1 MSVEAVAELPPY
13 IDKNTFTNICKNVSC
28 SKDFNSKYISTYF
41 HKGFHKALALST
53 SKSGNRYSIDYFS
66 WSWQYPS
73 SIEAKSAALN
83 NCKKSARNCEI
94 FLVNNQYAN
103 EVLYNKLNKSIS
115 SNSSSSIPSNA
126 YKSGN
131 SWKCKNGFYKTKNYC
146 AKLPV
151 GGSAFKN
158 GIGFFCNSGY
168 TKTGFQC
175 INTSTNIPKNAYLT
189 SNLQGWKCNASYYQN
204 NNFCAKLPAFSL
216 PNGSGDGYY
225 CKSGYR
231 KSTSQNACISKLTI
245 PSNAFKSGDGWK
257 CNTGFYKNKTYCAAL
272 PSNANAYG
280 SGDGFFCKS
289 GYTKSGN
296 RCILK
301 INTKDALKNAESA
314 YDNND
319 YQTAFRLFL
328 VLGNKG
334 NETAQDY
341 LGYMREKGKG
351 TPKDYKQAVD
361 WYRKAANQGSSY
373 SQAALGRM
381 YEDGNGIKKNLYQA
395 FYWYKKAAEQ
405 GYYYA
410 QNNLAFAYEL
420 GYGVAKDYKQAV
432 YWYRKAAEQ
441 GYDYA
446 QRNLGVMYEEG
457 KGVNQ
462 SDKLAISWYR
472 KAANQGHS
480 DAKKDLEALELKI
493 KNKGGGTQS
502 TIPANAYKSGD
513 SWKCKTGFTKR
524 GNFCRVNVKNGYW
537 TYDGS
542 AMKCYS
548 GFKTVGLSCQK
559 ESNEIL
565 INGNKYV
572 GELNNGE
579 PNGQGTMIFTDGSKY
594 VGEFK
599 NGNFNGQASYTF
611 LDGESYVGEFKNNDF
626 NGQGRYTFLDGESY
640 VGEFKNGEY
649 NGYGKYSY
657 SGGDTYEGQFQ
668 NNLKS
673 GKGTFIYSSSGE
685 YAGYKYVG
693 EYKNGLR
700 NGQGTMTYPDGSRKT
715 GVWKDDEFE
724 GSNGGGSTPKNNNSN
739 DDELLPAA
747 SGTGFAVTS
756 DGYVI
761 TNNHVIKGCT
771 SVEIYHKGRA
781 IPASVINIDPIID
794 LALIKGNFTPKK
806 FYYLSPKNAKLRMS
820 VDVIGYGF
828 GKKIS
833 SYVKVT
839 RGIVSS
845 VVGIQNDSSRFQID
859 AALQPG
865 NSGGPIINSNGDV
878 VGVAV
883 EKISANWA
891 KDNLS
896 ALPENIGFGIKSSAV
911 INFLD
916 GNNIKYLTTPGKNK
930 SFEEVGELID
940 EATYLLDDTLANRKG
955 TEGEGSI

>member
-1 MSVEAVAELPPY
+1 MKKLLLFVFSLFISIEALAKLPPY

-66 WSWQYPS
+66 WSWQYPNK
-73 SIEAKSAALN
+73 IEAKSAALN
-83 NCKKSARNCEI
+83 NCKKSAKNCEI

-103 EVLYNKLNKSIS
+103 EALYNKLNKSIS

-131 SWKCKNGFYKTKNYC
+131 SWKCKTGFYKNKTYC
-146 AKLPV
+146 AALPSNANAY
-151 GGSAFKN
+151 GS
-158 GIGFFCNSGY
+158 GDGFFCKSGY
-168 TKTGFQC
+168 TKAGLQC

-189 SNLQGWKCNASYYQN
+189 SNSQGWKCNARYYQN

-245 PSNAFKSGDGWK
+245 PSNAYKSGNSWK
-257 CNTGFYKNKTYCAAL
+257 CKTGFYKNKTYCAAL

-280 SGDGFFCKS
+280 SGDGFFCNS

-301 INTKDALKNAESA
+301 INTKDALKNAESD
-314 YDNND
+314 YENKD
-319 YQTAFRLFL
+319 YQKAFKGFL
-328 VLGNKG
+328 VLGNNG
-334 NETAQDY
+334 NERAQDF
-341 LGYMREKGKG
+341 LGYMREFGEG
-351 TPKDYKQAVD
+351 TTKDYKQAVD

-373 SQAALGRM
+373 SQYGLGRM
-381 YEDGNGIKKNLYQA
+381 YKDGKGITKNLYQA
-395 FYWYKKAAEQ
+395 VYWYRKAAKQ
-405 GYYYA
+405 GYDYA
-410 QNNLAFAYEL
+410 QNSLGIAYQWGE
-420 GYGVAKDYKQAV
+420 GVEQDYKQAV
-432 YWYRKAAEQ
+432 SWYRKAAEQ

-446 QRNLGVMYEEG
+446 QRNLGTMYEDG
-457 KGVNQ
+457 KGVSQ

-480 DAKKDLEALELKI
+480 NAKKDLEALELKI
-493 KNKGGGTQS
+493 KNKGGGVQS

-548 GFKTVGLSCQK
+548 GFKAVGLSCQK

-565 INGNKYV
+565 IDGNKYV
-572 GELNNGE
+572 GELRNGK
-579 PNGQGTMIFTDGSKY
+579 PNGQGTMTYTDGDKYIGEWEDGNKTKGTYIYSSYGEWAGDKY
-594 VGEFK
+594 VGEYRY
-599 NGNFNGQASYTF
+599 GNMQGQGTYTF
-611 LDGESYVGEFKNNDF
+611 SDGERYVGEFKNNEI
-626 NGQGRYTFLDGESY
+626 NGFGTYTF
-640 VGEFKNGEY
+640 
-649 NGYGKYSY
+649 
-657 SGGDTYEGQFQ
+657 
-668 NNLKS
+668 
-673 GKGTFIYSSSGE
+673 SSSGDF
-685 YAGYKYVG
+685 AGYKYVG
-693 EYKNGLR
+693 EHKNGTR
-700 NGQGTMTYPDGSRKT
+700 TGQGTMTYPDGTKKE
-715 GVWKDDEFE
+715 GIWKDNEFQYAT
-724 GSNGGGSTPKNNNSN
+724 NGTTPKNNNSN
-739 DDELLPAA
+739 DDKLLPAA

-865 NSGGPIINSNGDV
+865 NSGGPIINTNGDV

-940 EATYLLDDTLANRKG
+940 EATYYLSCLMTLSQIEKAQKEKVLFSNVK
-955 TEGEGSI
+955 

>member
-1 MSVEAVAELPPY
+1 MKKLLLFVFSILMSVEAVAELPPY

-66 WSWQYPS
+66 WSWQYPN

-83 NCKKSARNCEI
+83 NCKKSAKNCEI

-103 EVLYNKLNKSIS
+103 EALYNKLNKSIS

-146 AKLPV
+146 AKLPL
-151 GGSAFKN
+151 GASAFKN

-189 SNLQGWKCNASYYQN
+189 SNSQGWKCNASYYQN

-245 PSNAFKSGDGWK
+245 PSNAYKSGDGWK

-301 INTKDALKNAESA
+301 INTKDALKNAESN
-314 YDNND
+314 YENKD
-319 YQTAFRLFL
+319 YQKAFKGFL
-328 VLGNKG
+328 VLGNNG
-334 NETAQDY
+334 NERAQDF
-341 LGYMREKGKG
+341 LGYMREMGEG
-351 TPKDYKQAVD
+351 TPKDYKKAVD

-373 SQAALGRM
+373 SQYGLARM
-381 YEDGNGIKKNLYQA
+381 YKDGKGITKNLYQA
-395 FYWYKKAAEQ
+395 VYWYRKAAKQ
-405 GYYYA
+405 GYNYA
-410 QNNLAFAYEL
+410 QNSLGIAYQWGE
-420 GYGVAKDYKQAV
+420 GVEQDYKQAV
-432 YWYRKAAEQ
+432 SWYRKAAEQ

-446 QRNLGVMYEEG
+446 QRNLGTMYEDG

-565 INGNKYV
+565 IDGNKYV
-572 GELNNGE
+572 GELNNGK
-579 PNGQGTMIFTDGSKY
+579 PHGKGTMSYTDGNKY
-594 VGEFK
+594 VGEW
-599 NGNFNGQASYTF
+599 
-611 LDGESYVGEFKNNDF
+611 
-626 NGQGRYTFLDGESY
+626 
-640 VGEFKNGEY
+640 KNGE
-649 NGYGKYSY
+649 
-657 SGGDTYEGQFQ
+657 
-668 NNLKS
+668 LH
-673 GKGTFIYSSSGE
+673 GKGTYYSPEGFRFVSEFRNDEPYGQFTVYIPDGTIIVGDAKDEMKIATITFPDGNIYIGE
-685 YAGYKYVG
+685 LNDDF
-693 EYKNGLR
+693 ER
-700 NGQGTMTYPDGSRKT
+700 HGQGKMTYSNGTTKE
-715 GVWKDDEFE
+715 GIWKEDEFQYAKNE
-724 GSNGGGSTPKNNNSN
+724 STPKNNYSN
-739 DDELLPAA
+739 DEELLPAA

-865 NSGGPIINSNGDV
+865 NSGGPIINTNGDV

-940 EATYLLDDTLANRKG
+940 EATYYLSCLMTLSQIEKAQKEKVLFSNVK
-955 TEGEGSI
+955 

>member
-1 MSVEAVAELPPY
+1 MKKLLLFVFSLFISIEAVAKLPPY

-28 SKDFNSKYISTYF
+28 PKDFNSKYISTYF

-103 EVLYNKLNKSIS
+103 EALYNKLNKSIS

-131 SWKCKNGFYKTKNYC
+131 SWKCKTGFYKKKTYC
-146 AKLPV
+146 AALPSNANAY
-151 GGSAFKN
+151 GS
-158 GIGFFCNSGY
+158 GDGFFCKSGY
-168 TKTGFQC
+168 TKVGFQC
-175 INTSTNIPKNAYLT
+175 KNTSTNIPKNASFS
-189 SNLQGWKCNASYYQN
+189 SNLQGWNCNARYYQN

-231 KSTSQNACISKLTI
+231 KSTSQNACILKI
-245 PSNAFKSGDGWK
+245 PANAYSTGSYSSGDGW
-257 CNTGFYKNKTYCAAL
+257 
-272 PSNANAYG
+272 
-280 SGDGFFCKS
+280 DCKG
-289 GYTKSGN
+289 GYEKYNNGCIKSDSSS
-296 RCILK
+296 L
-301 INTKDALKNAESA
+301 KDALKNAESA
-314 YDNND
+314 YENKD

-328 VLGNKG
+328 VLGNNG

-341 LGYMREKGKG
+341 LGYMRKMGEG
-351 TPKDYKQAVD
+351 TAKDYKQAVD

-373 SQAALGRM
+373 SQYGLGRM
-381 YEDGNGIKKNLYQA
+381 YKDGKGITKNLYQA
-395 FYWYKKAAEQ
+395 VYWYRKAAKQ
-405 GYYYA
+405 GYDYA
-410 QNNLAFAYEL
+410 QNSLGIAYQWGE
-420 GYGVAKDYKQAV
+420 GVEQDYKQAV
-432 YWYRKAAEQ
+432 SWYRKAAEQ

-446 QRNLGVMYEEG
+446 QRNLGTMYEDG

-493 KNKGGGTQS
+493 KNKGGEVQS

-565 INGNKYV
+565 IDGNKYV
-572 GELNNGE
+572 GELNNGK

-599 NGNFNGQASYTF
+599 NGDFNGQASYTF
-611 LDGESYVGEFKNNDF
+611 SDGESYVGEFKNDDF
-626 NGQGRYTFLDGESY
+626 NGQGRYTFSDGESY
-640 VGEFKNGEY
+640 VGEFKNGDF
-649 NGYGKYSY
+649 NGYGRYSF
-657 SGGDTYEGQFQ
+657 SGGDKYVGQFQ

-673 GKGTFIYSSSGE
+673 GQGTYIYSSSGE

-693 EYKNGLR
+693 EYKNDFR
-700 NGQGTMTYPDGSRKT
+700 NGQGIMTYPDGSQKAGT
-715 GVWKDDEFE
+715 WKDDEYE
-724 GSNGGGSTPKNNNSN
+724 GSNGGTTPKNNNSN
-739 DDELLPAA
+739 NDKLLPAA

-781 IPASVINIDPIID
+781 IPATVINIDPIID

-865 NSGGPIINSNGDV
+865 NSGGPIINTNGDV

-896 ALPENIGFGIKSSAV
+896 AMPENIGFGIKSSAV

-940 EATYLLDDTLANRKG
+940 EGTYYLSCLMTLSQIKKAQKEKVLFSNVK
-955 TEGEGSI
+955 

>member
-1 MSVEAVAELPPY
+1 MSVEAVAELPLY

-28 SKDFNSKYISTYF
+28 PKDFNSKYISTYF

-83 NCKKSARNCEI
+83 NCKKSAKNCEI

-103 EVLYNKLNKSIS
+103 EVLYNKLNKSITF
-115 SNSSSSIPSNA
+115 NSSSIIPLNA
-126 YKSGN
+126 YKSGD
-131 SWKCKNGFYKTKNYC
+131 SWKCKNGFYNSGNIDKVPSC
-146 AKLPV
+146 MKLPV
-151 GGSAFKN
+151 GGVAFKT
-158 GIGFFCNSGY
+158 GIGFFCKFGY
-168 TKTGFQC
+168 KEANYSCIKTS
-175 INTSTNIPKNAYLT
+175 INIPANAYAT
-189 SNLQGWKCNASYYQN
+189 SNSQGWKCKTLFYQSN
-204 NNFCAKLPAFSL
+204 NSCAKLPAFALSKS
-216 PNGSGDGYY
+216 SGDGYY

-231 KSTSQNACISKLTI
+231 KSSSQNACILKI
-245 PSNAFKSGDGWK
+245 PANAYSTGSYSSGDGW
-257 CNTGFYKNKTYCAAL
+257 
-272 PSNANAYG
+272 
-280 SGDGFFCKS
+280 DCKG
-289 GYTKSGN
+289 GYEKYNNGCIKSDSSS
-296 RCILK
+296 LK
-301 INTKDALKNAESA
+301 VTLKNAESA
-314 YDNND
+314 YGNKD
-319 YQTAFRLFL
+319 YQTAFRQFL
-328 VLGNKG
+328 VLGNNG
-334 NETAQDY
+334 NELAQDY
-341 LGYMREKGKG
+341 LGYMLEKGEG
-351 TPKDYKQAVD
+351 TIKDYKKAVD

-395 FYWYKKAAEQ
+395 FYWYKRAAEQ
-405 GYYYA
+405 GYDYA
-410 QNNLAFAYEL
+410 QNLLAVAYKY
-420 GYGVAKDYKQAV
+420 GNGVAIDYKQAV
-432 YWYRKAAEQ
+432 YWYRKSAEQ

-446 QRNLGVMYEEG
+446 QRNLGTMYEEG

-480 DAKKDLEALELKI
+480 NAKKDLEALELKI

-565 INGNKYV
+565 IDGNKYV
-572 GELNNGE
+572 GELNNGK

-599 NGNFNGQASYTF
+599 NGYFNGQASYTF
-611 LDGESYVGEFKNNDF
+611 SDGESYVGEFKNDDF
-626 NGQGRYTFLDGESY
+626 NGQGRYTFLDGDSY
-640 VGEFKNGEY
+640 VGKFKNGKF
-649 NGYGKYSY
+649 NGYGRYTYSN
-657 SGGDTYEGQFQ
+657 GDSYVGQFQ

-673 GKGTFIYSSSGE
+673 GQGTYIYSSSGQYE
-685 YAGYKYVG
+685 GYKYVG
-693 EYKNGLR
+693 EYKNDLR
-700 NGQGTMTYPDGSRKT
+700 NGPGTMTYPDGSKKT
-715 GVWKDDEFE
+715 GVWKDDKYE
-724 GSNGGGSTPKNNNSN
+724 GSNGGSMPKNNNSN

-781 IPASVINIDPIID
+781 IPASIINIDPIID
-794 LALIKGNFTPKK
+794 LALIKGNFNPKK

-916 GNNIKYLTTPGKNK
+916 GNNIKYLTTPSKNK

-940 EATYLLDDTLANRKG
+940 EATYYLSCLMTLSQIEKAQKEKVLFSNVK
-955 TEGEGSI
+955 